1 MPSCFG
7 GEKNMKSASLT
18 YGAGPGST
26 ITLTAE
32 TIRVRDAI
40 IGKFSDKSL
49 AELNSFIAT
58 ALSAEKDDN
67 KRLGILAA
75 RVYILR
81 MRMQNIS
88 SFNRD
93 PSQKAISELTPADML
108 KAPQTEGKNA
118 GEDGESEIPE
128 DMYEEWNELKVV
140 ESGEINGVRIPKG
153 VTITVGIEDARRLIK
168 TKKAVFAKSLSDETD
183 EVSPPIA
190 APEQNASEQN
200 ASEQNASEQ
209 NTADQSEPAAKMEMP
224 SLEKDENPATLDNVD
239 TPNEA
244 VADSTSNLGEPVLAS
259 NSDIEQAMAE
269 LAEGEELDLTATPQ
283 SDKDNH

>member
-1 MPSCFG
+1 
-7 GEKNMKSASLT
+7 MKSASLT

-40 IGKFSDKSL
+40 IEKFSDKSL

-58 ALSAEKDDN
+58 ALAAEKDDN

-108 KAPQTEGKNA
+108 KAPQTEGTNA
-118 GEDGESEIPE
+118 GEDGESEILE

-153 VTITVGIEDARRLIK
+153 VTITVGIEDARRLIE

-190 APEQNASEQN
+190 APEQNAP
-200 ASEQNASEQ
+200 EQ
-209 NTADQSEPAAKMEMP
+209 NTAEQSEPVAEMEIP
-224 SLEKDENPATLDNVD
+224 SLEKDENPASLDNVD
-239 TPNEA
+239 TPSEA
-244 VADSTSNLGEPVLAS
+244 AEDSTSNLG
-259 NSDIEQAMAE
+259 
-269 LAEGEELDLTATPQ
+269 
-283 SDKDNH
+283 

>member
-1 MPSCFG
+1 
-7 GEKNMKSASLT
+7 MKSASLT

-40 IGKFSDKSL
+40 IEKFSDKSL
-49 AELNSFIAT
+49 AELNSFIET
-58 ALSAEKDDN
+58 ALAAEKDDN

-108 KAPQTEGKNA
+108 KAPQTEGMNA

-128 DMYEEWNELKVV
+128 DMYEEWNELTVV

-153 VTITVGIEDARRLIK
+153 VTITVGIEDARRLIE

-190 APEQNASEQN
+190 APEQNAP
-200 ASEQNASEQ
+200 EQ
-209 NTADQSEPAAKMEMP
+209 NTAEQSEPLAEMEMP

-239 TPNEA
+239 TPSEA
-244 VADSTSNLGEPVLAS
+244 VADSTSNLGGPVLAS

-269 LAEGEELDLTATPQ
+269 LAEGEELDLTAPPQ

>member
-1 MPSCFG
+1 
-7 GEKNMKSASLT
+7 MKSASLT

-26 ITLTAE
+26 ITLSAE

-40 IGKFSDKSL
+40 IEKFSDKSL

-58 ALSAEKDDN
+58 ALAAEKDDN

-153 VTITVGIEDARRLIK
+153 VTITVGIEDARRLIE

-200 ASEQNASEQ
+200 ASEQN
-209 NTADQSEPAAKMEMP
+209 TADQSEPAAKIEMP

-269 LAEGEELDLTATPQ
+269 LAEGEELDLTAPPQ

>member
-1 MPSCFG
+1 M
-7 GEKNMKSASLT
+7 NSASLT

-40 IGKFSDKSL
+40 IEKFADKSL
-49 AELNSFIAT
+49 AELNSFIET
-58 ALSAEKDDN
+58 ALASENDDN

-93 PSQKAISELTPADML
+93 PSQKTVSELTPADML
-108 KAPQTEGKNA
+108 KAPQAEGETA
-118 GEDGESEIPE
+118 EEGGQSEATE
-128 DMYEEWNELKVV
+128 DMFEEWNELTVI

-153 VTITVGIEDARRLIK
+153 VTITVGIEDARRLIE
-168 TKKAVFAKSLSDETD
+168 TKKAVFAKTLSDEAA
-183 EVSPPIA
+183 EARSPTPEQIE
-190 APEQNASEQN
+190 PEQNTP
-200 ASEQNASEQ
+200 EQ
-209 NTADQSEPAAKMEMP
+209 NTPEQIEPEQIEP
-224 SLEKDENPATLDNVD
+224 TIEID
-239 TPNEA
+239 TPGVEEGISSDTPEDADTASEA
-244 VADSTSNLGEPVLAS
+244 GDDISGNLGEPVLAS

-269 LAEGEELDLTATPQ
+269 LAEGEELDLTAPPE
-283 SDKDNH
+283 SDKDKN

>member
-1 MPSCFG
+1 
-7 GEKNMKSASLT
+7 MKSASLT

-40 IGKFSDKSL
+40 IEKFSDKSL

-58 ALSAEKDDN
+58 ALAAEKDDN

-108 KAPQTEGKNA
+108 KVPQAEGVNA
-118 GEDGESEIPE
+118 EEDGEGEIPE
-128 DMYEEWNELKVV
+128 DMYEEWNELTVV

-153 VTITVGIEDARRLIK
+153 VTITVGIEDARRLIE

-183 EVSPPIA
+183 KANETDEVSPPIA
-190 APEQNASEQN
+190 EQSTPEQNASEQ
-200 ASEQNASEQ
+200 SM
-209 NTADQSEPAAKMEMP
+209 PAAEIEMP
-224 SLEKDENPATLDNVD
+224 SLEGGENPNTPDNIN
-239 TPNEA
+239 TPSET
-244 VADSTSNLGEPVLAS
+244 VADNTDNLGEPVLAS

-269 LAEGEELDLTATPQ
+269 LAEGEELDLTAPPQ

>member
-1 MPSCFG
+1 
-7 GEKNMKSASLT
+7 MKSASLT

-40 IGKFSDKSL
+40 IEKFSDKSL

-58 ALSAEKDDN
+58 ALAAEKDDN

-108 KAPQTEGKNA
+108 KAPQTEGTNA

-153 VTITVGIEDARRLIK
+153 VTITVGIEDARRLIE

-190 APEQNASEQN
+190 APEQNIPEQNASEQN

-209 NTADQSEPAAKMEMP
+209 NTAEQSEPVAEMEMP

-239 TPNEA
+239 TPSEA
-244 VADSTSNLGEPVLAS
+244 VADSTSNLGEPILAS

-269 LAEGEELDLTATPQ
+269 LAEGEELDLTAPPQ

>member
-1 MPSCFG
+1 M
-7 GEKNMKSASLT
+7 NSASLT

-40 IGKFSDKSL
+40 IEKFADKSL
-49 AELNSFIAT
+49 AELNSFIET
-58 ALSAEKDDN
+58 ALASENDDN

-93 PSQKAISELTPADML
+93 PSQKTVSELTPADML
-108 KAPQTEGKNA
+108 KAPQAEGEA
-118 GEDGESEIPE
+118 AEEGGQSEATE
-128 DMYEEWNELKVV
+128 DMFEEWNELTVI

-153 VTITVGIEDARRLIK
+153 VTITVGIEDARRLIE
-168 TKKAVFAKSLSDETD
+168 TKKAVFAKTLSDEAA
-183 EVSPPIA
+183 EARSPTPEQIE
-190 APEQNASEQN
+190 PEQNTPEQIEPEQIEPEQIEPAIEIDTPGVEEGISSDTPEDADTASE
-200 ASEQNASEQ
+200 AGDDISG
-209 NTADQSEPAAKMEMP
+209 
-224 SLEKDENPATLDNVD
+224 
-239 TPNEA
+239 
-244 VADSTSNLGEPVLAS
+244 NLGEPVLAS

-269 LAEGEELDLTATPQ
+269 LAEGEELDLTAPPE
-283 SDKDNH
+283 SDKDKN